1 MAQSTIPAPRGDWS
15 EFCTAVGVD
24 TDDAAS
30 ASVVRALHGR
40 LEHGNALLAAAVR
53 TLTGEPEPGSEWP
66 EPWRPRSCE
75 RCGGRLGEQNPGWV
89 CGTCSTLPEER
100 S

>member
-1 MAQSTIPAPRGDWS
+1 MSASTIPAPAGDWS
-15 EFCTAVGVD
+15 AYFED
-24 TDDAAS
+24 PTDARA

-40 LEHGNALLAAAVR
+40 LERSNELLAAAVR

-75 RCGGRLGEQNPGWV
+75 RCGARLGEQNPGWV
-89 CGTCSTLPEER
+89 CSTCLTQPND
-100 S
+100 